1 MEVLS
6 AVRGKGLQL
15 PLLHSSSI
23 PPAQVGKLGHGDEP
37 SWPYPTILLKIENVG
52 GFSTPSTLAGM
63 GIHKHS
69 QHSSL

>member
-6 AVRGKGLQL
+6 AVRGKGSQL

-23 PPAQVGKLGHGDEP
+23 LPAQVGKLGHGDEP
-37 SWPYPTILLKIENVG
+37 YPTILLKIENSG
-52 GFSTPSTLAGM
+52 GFNTPSILAGM
-63 GIHKHS
+63 GTHKRS